1 MHVHV
6 LRIKCQM
13 NLIKMHAY
21 TSRSIKLWYFWGEG
35 GGVLLGQNCY
45 QPVSYLLNTGGTTL
59 FFLNLIL
66 RISNRKAWVSDNEF
80 EFLLK
85 IKHGKFDNGL
95 YKTNN

>member
-13 NLIKMHAY
+13 NLIKMPAY
-21 TSRSIKLWYFWGEG
+21 TSRSIKLWYFFWG
-35 GGVLLGQNCY
+35 GGGLTRAKLLPTIFVKYRGY
-45 QPVSYLLNTGGTTL
+45 YI

-66 RISNRKAWVSDNEF
+66 RIFNRKAWVSDNEF